1 MAFLRMKTSH
11 GHQMADVYSCL
22 QKYVRRG
29 DFAESVYWG
38 SQIAIAQGEF
48 KGYPNALKR
57 RLMQHALE
65 DVGSLDFAV
74 KLLAAKTP
82 TWESLVPWMQVLCG
96 MPKTRAA
103 AWFNRVA
110 VEHVGNP
117 GAAPTAELRKGA
129 EALILHRDD
138 DKKALAAL
146 FSKETMGVYK
156 ELNNEVLALHLEI
169 LRGSWPAVG
178 VPEPAAAVEIPAAWL
193 ITHEVPDWAYDKH
206 TAKGAAMGRGY
217 AHFFETME
225 LAPALFP
232 EGDRFAEEAKALY
245 LNGKEQRVRHILA
258 ASDTAKAAEKAAA
271 KEAAKATKAAEKAAK
286 KAEAKAAK
294 EAEKLKAKEVA
305 KAAKAATLEAT
316 KAAKAADKAKAKEAS
331 KAAKEAA
338 GPSYVPATAPPA
350 SYTNVV
356 QIQPITGRAK
366 ARAWFATADNK
377 KQVVIKGPVKPTEAE
392 AVMKTETLKRSLG
405 LPHANVRV
413 ENSYIVADTLV
424 GDYTTFPTKVVTTKL
439 EKEVTV
445 IDCEKADMGIWDQAM
460 LAEDGKT
467 QNLLVALAFR
477 KVVGANDTCNRN
489 IVLSGETVY
498 SVDDAAV
505 EKETAH
511 IWSKGLVKP
520 KAAYEAALTKH
531 WDAVKATLESW
542 KSKVPADSYSA
553 KRIAELSEQEGWKW

>member
-1 MAFLRMKTSH
+1 MKTSH

-38 SQIAIAQGEF
+38 SQIAVAADEF

-96 MPKTRAA
+96 LPKTRAA

-117 GAAPTAELRKGA
+117 GAAPTAELRRAA
-129 EALILHRDD
+129 EAQILHRDG
-138 DKKALAAL
+138 DKKGLAAV
-146 FSKETMGVYK
+146 FSKDTMGVYK
-156 ELNNEVLALHLEI
+156 ELNNEVLALHMEI
-169 LRGSWPAVG
+169 LRGSWPAVS

-193 ITHEVPDWAYDKH
+193 ITREVPDWAYDKH

-217 AHFFETME
+217 AHFFETMVV
-225 LAPALFP
+225 APALFP
-232 EGDRFAEEAKALY
+232 GEDRFAEEAKALY

-271 KEAAKATKAAEKAAK
+271 KEAAKATKAAEKAATK
-286 KAEAKAAK
+286 EAAKATKA
-294 EAEKLKAKEVA
+294 AEKLKAKEEA
-305 KAAKAATLEAT
+305 KAAKAATLVATKAT
-316 KAAKAADKAKAKEAS
+316 KAAER

-338 GPSYVPATAPPA
+338 GPSYVAATAPPA

-377 KQVVIKGPVKPTEAE
+377 KQVVIKGPVKSAEAE

-413 ENSYIVADTLV
+413 EGDKDSYIVADNLV

-445 IDCEKADMGIWDQAM
+445 IDCEKANMCIWDQAM

-477 KVVGANDTCNRN
+477 KVAGANDTCNRN
-489 IVLSGETVY
+489 FVLSGETVY

-520 KAAYEAALTKH
+520 KASYEAALTKH

-542 KSKVPADSYSA
+542 KSKVPADSYAA
-553 KRIAELSEQEGWKW
+553 KRIAELSDQEGWKW